1 MARYRVETLDQA
13 ALKRTAR
20 ELYARAAA
28 DFHPQIVIGVRT
40 GGYHVAELMQEGFE
54 PGVRLLEA
62 TCRRP
67 GTAKKGNSS
76 LFKKT
81 LKLLPRFVNDRL
93 RIMEHRMLT
102 ERAGVAVQ
110 QGERTIPESELAA
123 IEVALREHDA
133 ARILVVDDAVDTGST
148 LMTVTKKVGAIASAH
163 ATIRT
168 AAVTVT
174 TKTSLIDPDY
184 VIYRDVLCRFP
195 WSFDFR

>member
-1 MARYRVETLDQA
+1 MRVETLDPV

-20 ELYARAAA
+20 ELYAKAEA

-40 GGYHVAELMQEGFE
+40 GGYHIADLMQDGFQ

-67 GTAKKGNSS
+67 GTARKSKSS
-76 LFKKT
+76 LFKRT
-81 LKLLPRFVNDRL
+81 LKLLPRGINNRL
-93 RIMEHRMLT
+93 RLFEHRMLIRKGMAEAS
-102 ERAGVAVQ
+102 ERI
-110 QGERTIPESELAA
+110 IPENELAA
-123 IEVALREHDA
+123 IEVALRGLDA
-133 ARILVVDDAVDTGST
+133 ARILVVDDAVDSGST
-148 LMTVTKKVGAIASAH
+148 LLTVTRKVGAIASAH

-174 TKTSLIDPDY
+174 TKTPLIQPDY